1 MKGERSMG
9 KSLKFIQRRASDSR
23 VSTYS
28 DKDWTKAVE
37 VNLTD
42 FVKSMFHIDLD
53 SHGVFIRIGNTLSTS
68 VVIDTNAD
76 FDFFVSSQI
85 VSDSTG
91 LYLQPLCECIEKI
104 LWGRAYN
111 KKGKVPQKGDELHY
125 VLGNAVVLH
134 TSKPFVRLTEKPW
147 LTDEYI
153 VCIPV
158 KMWVEKSKC

>member
-1 MKGERSMG
+1 MG
-9 KSLKFIQRRASDSR
+9 KSLKFIQRRASDSS

-37 VNLTD
+37 VNLAD
-42 FVKSMFHIDLD
+42 FVQSVFHIDLD
-53 SHGVFIRIGNTLSTS
+53 GRGVFIRIGNTLSTS

-91 LYLQPLCECIEKI
+91 LYFQPLCECIEKI
-104 LWGRAYN
+104 LWGRVYN
-111 KKGKVPQKGDELHY
+111 KNGKVPQEGDELHY
-125 VLGNAVVLH
+125 ILGNAVVLH
-134 TSKPFVRLTEKPW
+134 TSKPFGWLTEKPW

-158 KMWVEKSKC
+158 KMWIGRNNEY